1 MVAVVTLGLHV
12 FMLLLVI
19 VMLAAGVNI
28 LPLVFEQLPLD
39 IKDHTEYLKGLA
51 WDYRDD
57 NNVIADVSYNSDTT
71 CMHDLYLKS

>member
-1 MVAVVTLGLHV
+1 MTLGLHV

-57 NNVIADVSYNSDTT
+57 NNVIDDVSYNSESATQ
-71 CMHDLYLKS
+71 HA